1 VERWQITPE
10 RHAAQQLRREA
21 VRWLSDRGVA
31 AGDTALV
38 VAELLANAVRAA
50 RGIVVLE
57 LSVRPD
63 RVDVAVTDDGP
74 GLVELPDEELPA
86 LDAEGNR
93 GLFLVRKLSRDVELD
108 PDTIGTTV
116 RCWLPIEPET
126 PRLPGQVQRDAVL

>member
-1 VERWQITPE
+1 VERWQIQPE
-10 RHAAQQLRREA
+10 RHAAQQVRRDA
-21 VRWLSDRGVA
+21 VRWLDERGVA

-57 LSVRPD
+57 LALRD
-63 RVDVAVTDDGP
+63 GRVDIAVTDDGP
-74 GLVELPDEELPA
+74 GLLELPDEEIPA

-116 RCWLPIEPET
+116 RCWLPVEADA

>member
-1 VERWQITPE
+1 
-10 RHAAQQLRREA
+10 
-21 VRWLSDRGVA
+21 VRWLGERGVA

-57 LSVRPD
+57 LSVRQG

-74 GLVELPDEELPA
+74 GLMELPDEDLPA

-93 GLFLVRKLSRDVELD
+93 GLYLVRKLSRDVELD

-116 RCWLPIEPET
+116 RCWLPVEPDAAL
-126 PRLPGQVQRDAVL
+126 LPGQPQRDSVR